1 MRLQTPYDYMLNG
14 EFDDGEQF
22 GLEHAYPPYHIAPLV
37 VRPLGMGAVS
47 DHETDSID
55 TDTDTR

>member
-1 MRLQTPYDYMLNG
+1 MLNG
-14 EFDDGEQF
+14 EFEDGEQF

-47 DHETDSID
+47 DHETDPIDNDID
-55 TDTDTR
+55 TDTRQR